1 MAASD
6 HLNKD
11 LFHGTGGAIEGG
23 VVNPSDEGALG
34 DGAYATTSLKEAERY
49 AARKAN
55 DEGRLFGTVYR
66 VSPKS
71 QSNRDLASDKQS
83 HWTSSAGRFTNYV
96 FPHGLK
102 ADEIVSYPINYWA
115 TNTDIIDIPDHYF

>member
-6 HLNKD
+6 HLNKE

-34 DGAYATTSLKEAERY
+34 SGAYATTSLKEAERY
-49 AARKAN
+49 AARKA
-55 DEGRLFGTVYR
+55 DEEGRLFGTVYR

-71 QSNRDLASDKQS
+71 QSKRDLEHDKQS
-83 HWTSSAGRFTNYV
+83 LWTVSARSFTNYV
-96 FPHGLK
+96 FPSGLK
-102 ADEIVSYPINYWA
+102 TDELINYPINYWA
-115 TNTDIIDIPDHYF
+115 TDSDIPDHYW